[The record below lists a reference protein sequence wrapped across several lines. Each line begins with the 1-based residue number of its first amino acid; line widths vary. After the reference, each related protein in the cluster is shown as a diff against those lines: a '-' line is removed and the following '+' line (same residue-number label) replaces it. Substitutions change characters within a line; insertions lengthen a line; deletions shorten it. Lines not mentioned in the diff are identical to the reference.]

1 MSTDTTVIDI
11 KYLSLGH
18 RRDGKLLLFLKR
30 NKNSIVNLIWR
41 LTAEARVTVSGNRG
55 PRNNN

>member
-1 MSTDTTVIDI
+1 M
-11 KYLSLGH
+11 SLGQ
-18 RRDGKLLLFLKR
+18 REGGDGRGGALTFILER

-41 LTAEARVTVSGNRG
+41 LTAEARVTVSGNSG

>member
-18 RRDGKLLLFLKR
+18 RRDGKTFTFSK
-30 NKNSIVNLIWR
+30 KK
-41 LTAEARVTVSGNRG
+41 VTTGYQIGILHKKVGFEQIKG
-55 PRNNN
+55 